1 MQNIFVVD
9 TNLERRNFLYG
20 ILMQLNCKVTTLP
33 TFKELLDALK
43 KERPSVI
50 VIEIESNDDAM
61 KSVLKKMREIDQAA
75 KIIALVA
82 DDIDQD
88 VKDVIGSEG
97 VVTYLKKD
105 TKAADIVVKLLEVVN
120 ATEDG
125 VVESKITFNKG
136 ILIIDDNEGEILLL
150 KTYLDKRGYKVDVA
164 LNGEEGLF
172 MIKANKP
179 KVVILD
185 IMMPGMDGALV
196 LKRIKEISG
205 SIEVIVVSGVSDK
218 KTVDEIAKLG
228 AMKYL
233 CKPFGLEDLEEAV
246 VMGMVKSTH

>member
-33 TFKELLDALK
+33 TFKELLYALK
-43 KERPSVI
+43 KERPSFI
-50 VIEIESNDDAM
+50 IIEIESNDNTT
-61 KSVLKKMREIDQAA
+61 KSVLKKMREINQTA
-75 KIIALVA
+75 KIVALVA

-88 VKDVIGSEG
+88 VKDAIGPEDM
-97 VVTYLKKD
+97 VTYLKKD
-105 TKAADIVVKLLEVVN
+105 AKAADIVAKLSEALN

-125 VVESKITFNKG
+125 ETESNITFNKG
-136 ILIIDDNEGEILLL
+136 ILIIDDNEGEILLV
-150 KTYLDKRGYKVDVA
+150 KTYLNKRGYKVDVA
-164 LNGEEGLF
+164 FNGEEGLF
-172 MIKANKP
+172 MIKANRP

-218 KTVDEIAKLG
+218 KTVDEITKLG
-228 AMKYL
+228 VMKYL

-246 VMGMVKSTH
+246 VMGMVKSTR